1 MNIRQMEVFRA
12 VMQMGSVTAAA
23 KLLNVSQ
30 PAVSAVLRHC
40 EDQLKSKLF
49 LRVGRRLRPTPEAE
63 KLFPEVDSAFRRIEM
78 VTRLAQDLVAGTR
91 GVIAVA
97 ATHSSAP
104 LVAECVSSFID
115 KGGKQIRISLQSLPS
130 TEVIER
136 VLSHEVD
143 FGVAYGPVLHA
154 GLDTELLVERRVI
167 CLLPKNHP
175 LTAHRVITASN
186 LIGSR
191 VITYGTQTSLGKIV
205 QAELLKAGGD
215 QNHLVEVNST
225 DLACLLVAS
234 GAGVGVIDPTPTSV
248 RFNHLVTRPLA
259 TKILVQLYL
268 LFARGRPV
276 SRLTGDFVQ
285 QLKANASPRRA
296 RK

>member
-154 GLDTELLVERRVI
+154 GLDTELLVERRVV

-175 LTAHRVITASN
+175 LTAHRTIAASS
-186 LIGSR
+186 LIDSR
-191 VITYGTQTSLGKIV
+191 VITSAHRRPLGKSFRPSCSKPAATRTIW
-205 QAELLKAGGD
+205 
-215 QNHLVEVNST
+215 SR
-225 DLACLLVAS
+225 S
-234 GAGVGVIDPTPTSV
+234 IPPTSPACWSLPAPASASSIRPRPAFV
-248 RFNHLVTRPLA
+248 SITSRPGRWRPRFWSNCTCSSPAVGR
-259 TKILVQLYL
+259 Y
-268 LFARGRPV
+268 RG
-276 SRLTGDFVQ
+276 
-285 QLKANASPRRA
+285 
-296 RK
+296 

>member
-63 KLFPEVDSAFRRIEM
+63 MLFPEVDSAFRRMEL
-78 VTRLAQDLVAGTR
+78 VTRLAQDLIAGTR
-91 GVIAVA
+91 GTIAVA

-104 LVAECVSSFID
+104 LVASCIPRFLSP
-115 KGGKQIRISLQSLPS
+115 GGRDIRISLQSLPS
-130 TEVIER
+130 AEVVDR

-143 FGVAYGPVLHA
+143 LGVAYGPVLHA
-154 GLDTELLVERRVI
+154 GIEAELLVERKVV
-167 CLLPKNHP
+167 CVLPRSHA
-175 LTAHRVITASN
+175 LVTQRSISVAN
-186 LIGSR
+186 LVQTR
-191 VITYGTQTSLGKIV
+191 VITYGTQTALGKIV

-215 QNHLVEVNST
+215 QNQLIEVNST
-225 DLACLLVAS
+225 DLACMLVAA
-234 GAGVGVIDPTPTSV
+234 GAGVGVIDPSPTNV
-248 RFNHLVTRPLA
+248 RFENLVKRPLA
-259 TKILVQLYL
+259 IKILVQLFMV
-268 LFARGRPV
+268 FARGRPL
-276 SRLTGDFVQ
+276 SKLTKDFAQ
-285 QLKANASPRRA
+285 QLSNRAARRS
-296 RK
+296 RD